1 MYSTQYAQRI
11 YDVLNDVETTQKENI
26 EKAASLI
33 AGSLADDG
41 VLHVFGSGHS
51 AMIGQ
56 EISRRAGGLVPVNL
70 VPDPSQGMA
79 ERLEGLAQI
88 LLDRYART
96 YGMEAGETMI
106 VVSTSGRNPV
116 PVEVALHA
124 KSRGLN
130 TIAITSVEYSKMAPS
145 RHSSGQRLFE
155 VVDVVLDNRVPAGD
169 ALVSLEQ
176 LGLSAGPASTMT
188 GAFLAN
194 MLMLAV
200 VERMIEDGHVP
211 PILKSMNMDGADE
224 HNERLAEKYRHR
236 LVY

>member
-1 MYSTQYAQRI
+1 
-11 YDVLNDVETTQKENI
+11 
-26 EKAASLI
+26 
-33 AGSLADDG
+33 
-41 VLHVFGSGHS
+41 
-51 AMIGQ
+51 
-56 EISRRAGGLVPVNL
+56 
-70 VPDPSQGMA
+70 
-79 ERLEGLAQI
+79 
-88 LLDRYART
+88 
-96 YGMEAGETMI
+96 
-106 VVSTSGRNPV
+106 
-116 PVEVALHA
+116 
-124 KSRGLN
+124 
-130 TIAITSVEYSKMAPS
+130 MAPS